1 MKELTTCKRHPS
13 LLLEEP
19 INLDQSKSRH
29 CPCCG
34 HNTINRPYDE
44 YDLLSQKY
52 GVSREAIQTI
62 NQVRQQGFP
71 KSESLQEFM
80 ALDLQLSAKV
90 SHGYTPNTISCR
102 QCKAIFRFHYVEE
115 GGAFTSPKHCIFCGS
130 DQIHQHPQ
138 DSELDYW
145 EILAASY
152 KMTPS
157 TIKLFYD
164 MFIAQRQYSHFNDF
178 MKMLKRQLA
187 EQKEEVSA

>member
-1 MKELTTCKRHPS
+1 MKELTTCKRHS
-13 LLLEEP
+13 NLLLDEP
-19 INLDQSKSRH
+19 INLDQDKTRH

-34 HNTINRPYDE
+34 RQSSTGFRPYDE
-44 YDLLSQKY
+44 YDLLANIY
-52 GVSREAIQTI
+52 GVTREAIQTI

-80 ALDLQLSAKV
+80 RLDLQLSPKI

-145 EILAASY
+145 EILARSY
-152 KMTPS
+152 NQTPS

-164 MFIAQRQYSHFNDF
+164 MFTQQRQYSHFNEF
-178 MKMLKRQLA
+178 MKMLKRQLV
-187 EQKEEVSA
+187 ESKTDD